1 MSHILYR
8 FEKASEL
15 LTDLMKALTTKSW
28 GEAQAYGQCARE
40 RFRTV
45 LEDSALK

>member
-1 MSHILYR
+1 MSCILYR

-15 LTDLMKALTTKSW
+15 LTDLKKALTAKSW
-28 GEAQAYGQCARE
+28 DEARAYGQCARAH
-40 RFRTV
+40 FRTV